1 MPVFGRHYRSGHAA
15 VVHAVST
22 PYRERSH
29 FDGQDVLESGF
40 PGPGSTESGWLNRA
54 ISAIPSG
61 GRIGTKGGIAVGYST
76 PLVLRGSAAVL
87 GWAPQLLPVAT
98 DDTANR
104 VLDLYARSDPILHLA
119 LAKGLETEKL
129 ASAMSD
135 PKQQRGALNSII
147 GMRLAAEGAARLIAA
162 DDGPRIA
169 ALAFDGWDTHVNEGG
184 ATGHLA
190 QLLSGLDAA
199 FDAFESG
206 LGPAWNDTAIVAIT
220 EFGRTARI
228 NGTSGTDHGTA
239 TVAML
244 DGGAIK
250 GGRVIADWPGLKESN
265 LYEGRDLS
273 PTINLR
279 AVLKGLLADQF
290 GLSAAVLGDSI
301 FPDSIAVKP
310 MQGLLT

>member
-104 VLDLYARSDPILHLA
+104 VLDLYAHSDPILHLA

-184 ATGHLA
+184 AQAVWHSSSLGSMPPLTR
-190 QLLSGLDAA
+190 SNPGLDQRGTTRLSLQSPSSGERRASTARVGRIMERRRSPCSMAA
-199 FDAFESG
+199 PSKAAASSQIG
-206 LGPAWNDTAIVAIT
+206 LG
-220 EFGRTARI
+220 
-228 NGTSGTDHGTA
+228 
-239 TVAML
+239 
-244 DGGAIK
+244 
-250 GGRVIADWPGLKESN
+250 
-265 LYEGRDLS
+265 
-273 PTINLR
+273 
-279 AVLKGLLADQF
+279 
-290 GLSAAVLGDSI
+290 
-301 FPDSIAVKP
+301 
-310 MQGLLT
+310 